1 MASFEMSSRQPVR
14 RSERIAI
21 REAAAA
27 ASAPPTQALIER
39 SKARA
44 RSWLDS
50 GFEPVERLPVPVN
63 EPEDS
68 SSGSQ
73 RDDGHDNKSDCDL
86 SDFVSS
92 DRESEFDEQAA
103 AIMLLQARRNR
114 IVMSGDRELVTA
126 AVKHRLLRD
135 FVACMPPGSSLADF
149 PSRED
154 RNDLVEMDGRLK
166 FRAHIMAESSVP
178 HSWPANIMRLLR
190 RYPNI
195 SNEKLALG
203 AKCQLCG
210 NKEQDGD
217 AHALTLSSAEGNTET
232 LIAGAGC
239 LKRAYICHL
248 YINFSETIRKETA
261 IFLSNLRGQA
271 DSVGKC
277 YELAVEL
284 ASVSGSLVDKVY
296 ALWKNLRKTDDTVVR
311 QGELVRIWMHG
322 RQEDPR
328 FEE

>member
-1 MASFEMSSRQPVR
+1 MASQQPVR
-14 RSERIAI
+14 RSERIAS

-27 ASAPPTQALIER
+27 ASESPTQALIER
-39 SKARA
+39 SKTRA
-44 RSWLDS
+44 RSWLES
-50 GFEPVERLPVPVN
+50 GFEPIERAPVSVQ
-63 EPEDS
+63 ESEDS
-68 SSGSQ
+68 SQSSD
-73 RDDGHDNKSDCDL
+73 RSENKSDDDL

-92 DRESEFDEQAA
+92 DQESEFDEQAA
-103 AIMLLQARRNR
+103 AIMLLQTRRNR
-114 IVMSGDRELVTA
+114 IVMSGERDLVTA
-126 AVKHRLLRD
+126 AVKHRMLRD

-166 FRAHIMAESSVP
+166 FRAHIMAESAVP

-210 NKEQDGD
+210 NKEQDGE
-217 AHALTLSSAEGNTET
+217 AYALTLSSAEGNTET

-248 YINFSETIRKETA
+248 YINFGETIRKETA
-261 IFLSNLRGQA
+261 IFLSTLRGQA
-271 DSVGKC
+271 ASVGKC

-284 ASVSGSLVDKVY
+284 ASANGSLVDKVY
-296 ALWKNLRKTDDTVVR
+296 ALWKNLRKTDDTVI
-311 QGELVRIWMHG
+311 QHGELVRVWMHG
-322 RQEDPR
+322 RQGEPR